1 MRRLLLLVLMMVLGS
16 GCVATRIKNPQAL
29 DRFDRHVTTS
39 DGWKVALFRVPPAGG
54 AQEPHHGT
62 PVLMAHGTAVNRY
75 NFSHTGSDLAGYL
88 AGQGFDVWLL
98 EYRGDRTAVPPR
110 NKDWA
115 RGAWTVEDFAE
126 KDVPAALDA
135 IQSETGRD
143 DVLWVGHSLGGVLG
157 YVVAQGPHAHRIKGM
172 VAIGAPGTFSHTND
186 MASRVLHLRGLA
198 PKKGQL
204 GFRPL
209 SKLAKGALR
218 MAPDAP
224 VFHMVFNA
232 DNFDVDAA
240 ASFVNPAM
248 ENIGSGVVQQ
258 YLLWTDEGRLL
269 SADGERDYT
278 AGLARVTA
286 PALFIAGRVDHVV
299 PPWTVRYAYDHVSSP
314 DKTWMVMGQG
324 WGHRHDYGHG
334 DLLVGDWVFEELF
347 PTVGSWL
354 VDHAVTPEAPPI
366 TLELTPAFEEAPE
379 ATPEGEGTVGEAG
392 SE

>member
-1 MRRLLLLVLMMVLGS
+1 MRRSLALLLLVAVFGA
-16 GCVATRIKNPQAL
+16 GCVGSRIRNPQTL
-29 DRFDRHVTTS
+29 DRFDRHVTTD
-39 DGWKVALFRVPPAGG
+39 DGWKVALFRVKPAGRAG
-54 AQEPHHGT
+54 EAHHGT

-75 NFSHTGSDLAGYL
+75 NFSHMGSDLAGYL

-98 EYRGDRTAVPPR
+98 EYRGDRTSVPPSS
-110 NKDWA
+110 KDWR
-115 RGAWTVEDFAE
+115 RGAWTVDDFAE
-126 KDVPAALDA
+126 RDVPAALNA
-135 IQSETGRD
+135 IQAETGRD
-143 DVLWVGHSLGGVLG
+143 EVLWVGHSLGGLLG

-172 VAIGAPGTFSHTND
+172 VAIGAPGTFSHAND
-186 MASRVLHLRGLA
+186 MARKVMHLRGLA
-198 PKKGQL
+198 PKRGQL

-224 VFHMVFNA
+224 VFHMIFNS

-248 ENIGSGVVQQ
+248 ENVGAGVVRQ
-258 YLLWTDEGRLL
+258 YIRWTDEGRLV
-269 SADGERDYT
+269 SADGARDYS
-278 AGLARVTA
+278 AGLIAVTA
-286 PALFIAGRVDHVV
+286 PTLFVAGRVDHVV

-314 DKTWMVMGQG
+314 DKTWMVMGRG

-354 VDHAVTPEAPPI
+354 VEHAVTPQAPPV
-366 TLELTPAFEEAPE
+366 TLELAPPQPEGAPE
-379 ATPEGEGTVGEAG
+379 QPDGVWGPTE
-392 SE
+392 